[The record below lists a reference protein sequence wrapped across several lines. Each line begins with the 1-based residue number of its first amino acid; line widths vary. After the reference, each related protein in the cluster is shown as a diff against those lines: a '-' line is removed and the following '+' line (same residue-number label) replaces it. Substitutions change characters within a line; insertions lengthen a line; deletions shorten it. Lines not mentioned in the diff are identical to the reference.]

1 MEHPTGTD
9 RGTAARLKEQLEQ
22 MDETAFDESV
32 FRDYLRELGDTVEP
46 EQPIDVQ
53 ASLRDFEQK
62 HAVLI
67 SQLDRQAQS
76 RKAASRSA
84 HRRRLG
90 YRLLLIAAAVAVLN
104 AMCIAAFG
112 RGLGHYTAKWG
123 AETFGFYRDDFPTSK
138 DGKII
143 YYPDGSWD
151 DRTNM
156 PDYDHETYTALP
168 ENNTSS
174 IEEYAQTLE
183 PAEKSEPLPEYADL
197 PDTDLSN
204 VGLEKSDS
212 AWDDGHMT
220 EWFNIENATL
230 ADTLSALGIKTKM
243 APLWLP
249 YGYEQAYI
257 KMTKDYLLGEDSIFA
272 KYEDHTKHSEMF
284 VMISKVTDSSS
295 GTIEKDDRPVLEY
308 VKENTT
314 WYIMHNLQQI
324 NAVALTGNYQV
335 LISAPVAVDEMK
347 EIIDSIY

>member
-1 MEHPTGTD
+1 MDKEKIKGSAENELDDMVIFRLLDEVIEHGEEALPEME
-9 RGTAARLKEQLEQ
+9 
-22 MDETAFDESV
+22 
-32 FRDYLRELGDTVEP
+32 DYLTDTADSVDSPEVDVE
-46 EQPIDVQ
+46 
-53 ASLRDFEQK
+53 ASLKKFKTE
-62 HAVLI
+62 HAEFFV
-67 SQLDRQAQS
+67 
-76 RKAASRSA
+76 KP
-84 HRRRLG
+84 RRPHHWA
-90 YRLLLIAAAVAVLN
+90 YRVCVAAAAVFVANTV
-104 AMCIAAFG
+104 CAFA
-112 RGLGHYTAKWG
+112 LGHSLFNYAAKWG

-143 YYPDGSWD
+143 YYPDGSWE
-151 DRTNM
+151 DRSNM

-168 ENNTSS
+168 ESNTSS

-324 NAVALTGNYQV
+324 NAVALTENYQV
-335 LISAPVAVDEMK
+335 LISAPISVDEMK
-347 EIIDSIY
+347 KIIDSIY

>member
-1 MEHPTGTD
+1 MRRCG
-9 RGTAARLKEQLEQ
+9 
-22 MDETAFDESV
+22 V
-32 FRDYLRELGDTVEP
+32 
-46 EQPIDVQ
+46 
-53 ASLRDFEQK
+53 QK
-62 HAVLI
+62 H
-67 SQLDRQAQS
+67 
-76 RKAASRSA
+76 SA
-84 HRRRLG
+84 YH
-90 YRLLLIAAAVAVLN
+90 
-104 AMCIAAFG
+104 
-112 RGLGHYTAKWG
+112 
-123 AETFGFYRDDFPTSK
+123 DDFATSE

-143 YYPDGSWD
+143 YYPDGSWE
-151 DRTNM
+151 DRSNM

-314 WYIMHNLQQI
+314 
-324 NAVALTGNYQV
+324 
-335 LISAPVAVDEMK
+335 
-347 EIIDSIY
+347 

>member
-1 MEHPTGTD
+1 MDKEKMKGSTENELDDMEIF
-9 RGTAARLKEQLEQ
+9 RLL
-22 MDETAFDESV
+22 DEVIEHGEEALPEME
-32 FRDYLRELGDTVEP
+32 DYLTDTADSVDSPEVDVE
-46 EQPIDVQ
+46 
-53 ASLRDFEQK
+53 ASLKKFKTE
-62 HAVLI
+62 HAEFFV
-67 SQLDRQAQS
+67 
-76 RKAASRSA
+76 KP
-84 HRRRLG
+84 RRPHHWA
-90 YRLLLIAAAVAVLN
+90 YRVCVAAAAVFVANTV
-104 AMCIAAFG
+104 CAFA
-112 RGLGHYTAKWG
+112 LGHSLFNYAAKWG

-230 ADTLSALGIKTKM
+230 ADTLSALQINYPM
-243 APLWLP
+243 APSRLP
-249 YGYEQAYI
+249 DGYKQTRIQVTNDHMLGAYDVRADYDNGDS
-257 KMTKDYLLGEDSIFA
+257 KMFIQILKI
-272 KYEDHTKHSEMF
+272 
-284 VMISKVTDSSS
+284 TDTT
-295 GTIEKDDRPVLEY
+295 GDTIEKDDRPVIEY
-308 VKENTT
+308 TKENTT
-314 WYIMHNLQQI
+314 WYIMHNLQRL
-324 NAVALTGNYQV
+324 NTAAMMDDYEV
-335 LISAPVAVDEMK
+335 LISAPISVDEMK
-347 EIIDSIY
+347 SIIDSIYE